1 MSCIMCVRTWRVP
14 TEPTLEDQPIPGT
27 EYGSIHQRNENENA
41 EVNSIDYADD
51 DSSMNEEDIDMLTD
65 AEFDKDVFRT
75 KTFLFVADLA
85 RKSPSVLRK
94 KSQLY
99 QVLHF
104 LRLY

>member
-1 MSCIMCVRTWRVP
+1 M
-14 TEPTLEDQPIPGT
+14 
-27 EYGSIHQRNENENA
+27 QRNENENA

>member
-1 MSCIMCVRTWRVP
+1 
-14 TEPTLEDQPIPGT
+14 
-27 EYGSIHQRNENENA
+27 
-41 EVNSIDYADD
+41 
-51 DSSMNEEDIDMLTD
+51 MNEEDIDMLTD

-99 QVLHF
+99 QVLDF
-104 LRLY
+104 CDLSRSQMFPFQWNLLTIAIFYGLPVVQLVVTYQTVLNQTGELAS